1 MGRGDGRHSRR
12 RAREDAPGAG
22 PGAGGRVLTPR
33 GDRLIG
39 FYGDDYTG
47 SSAVMEVLGFAGVPT
62 VLFLETPD
70 EAALARFADCRAVGI
85 AGIARS
91 QTPAWMDANLPGIFD
106 TLARIG
112 APVTHYKVCSTF
124 DSAPQIGSI
133 GRAIELG
140 VPRLGGAWHPLLVAA
155 PALGRYQAFG
165 NLFAV
170 AGGAV
175 HRLDRHPTMSRHPV
189 TPMDEADLRRHLAR
203 QIAAP
208 MGLVDLVAL
217 QGGRADAA
225 LAACLDAGERI
236 VSLDAIDEATIAQAG
251 RLIWD
256 HRGERL
262 FAIGSQGVEYA
273 LVAHWRR
280 IGLLEPEAEPA
291 SAPPVKRIAVVSAS
305 CAPVTAAQIAQARR
319 DGFTT
324 FAVDA
329 AAAADP
335 ALWARELDRAERDG
349 LAALREGRSVVL
361 HTAEGPDDPAI
372 IRTRAAIAAAGEPA
386 ETIHARI
393 GAGLGRLLGR
403 LAAQSGLTR
412 GVIAGGDT
420 SGHAAQALG
429 IGALTAL
436 APLAPGAPLCRLHG
450 SARAGGLAEI
460 VLKGGQMGGP
470 DFFQTVLRGGH
481 AATGEIR
488 RQDA

>member
-1 MGRGDGRHSRR
+1 
-12 RAREDAPGAG
+12 
-22 PGAGGRVLTPR
+22 
-33 GDRLIG
+33 
-39 FYGDDYTG
+39 
-47 SSAVMEVLGFAGVPT
+47 MEVLGFAGVPT
-62 VLFLETPD
+62 VLFLEPPD
-70 EAALARFADCRAVGI
+70 ETALARFADCRAIGI

-112 APVTHYKVCSTF
+112 APVIHYKVCSTF
-124 DSAPQIGSI
+124 DSAPHVGSI

-140 VPRLGGAWHPLLVAA
+140 VPRLGGAWHPLLLAA
-155 PALGRYQAFG
+155 PALGRYQVFG

-170 AGGAV
+170 AGNAV

-203 QIAAP
+203 QISTP
-208 MGLVDLVAL
+208 TGLIDLVAL
-217 QGGRADAA
+217 QSGSGDDV
-225 LAACLDAGERI
+225 LATCLDAGELI
-236 VSLDAIDEATIAQAG
+236 VSLDAIDDVTIEEAG

-256 HRGERL
+256 NRGERL

-280 IGLLEPEAEPA
+280 IGLLPPEAEPA
-291 SAPPVKRIAVVSAS
+291 SAAPAGRIAVVSAS
-305 CAPVTAAQIAQARR
+305 CAAVTAEQIAQARR
-319 DGFTT
+319 DGFVACGIDATT
-324 FAVDA
+324 
-329 AAAADP
+329 AADP
-335 ALWARELDRAERDG
+335 ALWAQELHRAEVAG
-349 LAALREGRSVVL
+349 LGALLDGRSVVL

-372 IRTRAAIAAAGEPA
+372 ARTQDAIAATNEAA
-386 ETIHARI
+386 EAVHARI

-403 LAAQSGLTR
+403 LAAQSGITR

-420 SGHAAQALG
+420 SGHAMQALG

-436 APLAPGAPLCRLHG
+436 APLASGAPLCRLHG
-450 SARAGGLAEI
+450 SAQAGGLTEI

-481 AATGEIR
+481 AAKGEIR
-488 RQDA
+488 RHDV